1 MSDKGRCPPTWDD
14 GACLESIRLSAKG
27 IYEVRASHTAA
38 AVSATFD
45 EPNLVSCAG
54 LVPVLRLAE
63 RAGLPEAAQQRVRLP
78 AAVGSTAANPGVK
91 ITSMVAGMVAG
102 ADSIDDLGVIRH
114 GALPELFGGIRAPST
129 LGTFLRGFTW
139 GNVRQLDAVARETL
153 TGLSRQAPLLPGADS
168 YAFLDVDST
177 ISRVYGY
184 AKQGADYGY
193 TRVRGLHPLL
203 ATLSTPIAAP
213 VLAGTRLRGGSAG
226 SARGAASFVA
236 EAITTARAAG
246 ATGVLLA
253 RMDSAFDNHAVVST
267 CIRAGVR
274 FSITTK
280 QTRPVRAAIEAIS
293 DDAWV
298 PIAYPQAVYD
308 EDTKQWISDAEIAET
323 TYIAF
328 RSRRKSE
335 RITVRLIVRRV
346 KDKNVVA
353 GQGELFTAW
362 RYHAFITDSVVE
374 LVQAEKQHREH
385 AIIEQVNADLKDSAL
400 AHMPSGSFAAN
411 AAWLALAAIAHNL
424 TRAAGC
430 LASLFHAKART
441 ATLRRHLITVPA
453 RIARRSRR
461 IILRLPT
468 NWPYQ
473 DAFNDL
479 FTATHAPPHRA

>member
-1 MSDKGRCPPTWDD
+1 
-14 GACLESIRLSAKG
+14 
-27 IYEVRASHTAA
+27 VRAFHTAA
-38 AVSATFD
+38 AVSAIFD

-63 RAGLPEAAQQRVRLP
+63 RAGLPAAADRRVRLP
-78 AAVGSTAANPGVK
+78 ARAGSGAANPAAK
-91 ITSMVAGMVAG
+91 ITSIVAGMVAG
-102 ADSIDDLGVIRH
+102 ADSIDDLAVIRH
-114 GALPELFGGIRAPST
+114 GALPGIFGGIRAPST

-153 TGLSRQAPLLPGADS
+153 TGLSRTAPLLPGADS

-177 ISRVYGY
+177 INRVYGY

-213 VLAGTRLRGGSAG
+213 VIAGTRLRRGSAG
-226 SARGAASFVA
+226 SAKGAASFVA

-246 ATGVLLA
+246 ATGVLLV
-253 RMDSAFDNHAVVST
+253 RMDSAFDNYAVVST
-267 CIRAGVR
+267 CIRAGVH

-280 QTRPVRAAIEAIS
+280 HTRPLRAAIGAIPEH
-293 DDAWV
+293 AWV
-298 PIAYPQAVYD
+298 PIAYPHAIYD
-308 EDTKQWISDAEIAET
+308 EDSGQWISDAQIAET
-323 TYIAF
+323 TYTAY

-346 KDKNVVA
+346 KDKNVA
-353 GQGELFTAW
+353 PGQGELFTAW
-362 RYHAFITDSVVE
+362 RYHAFITNSTLE
-374 LVQAEKQHREH
+374 LVAAEKQHREH
-385 AIIEQVNADLKDSAL
+385 AIIEQVHADLKDSAL
-400 AHMPSGSFAAN
+400 AHLPSGSFAAN
-411 AAWLALAAIAHNL
+411 AAWLTLAAIAHNL

-441 ATLRRHLITVPA
+441 GTLRAHLITVPA

-461 IILRLPT
+461 ITLHLPLR
-468 NWPYQ
+468 WPHR
-473 DAFNDL
+473 DAFSGL
-479 FTATHAPPHRA
+479 FTTTHAPPHHA